1 MKLEVDLGGIT
12 RSVDLERV
20 GGRLR
25 CLLDGQPI
33 EADAVEVAP
42 GIYSILI
49 GGESLE
55 TRVEP
60 TSAGLRVTVAGF
72 EFAATI
78 RDSRQW
84 RRPRG
89 ERLDAEG
96 RQQVLAPM
104 PGKVIRVLVKAGD
117 AVEAGQGL
125 LVVEAMK
132 MQNEIQSPKTGT
144 VERLLAAEGQNVNS
158 GEILAIVV

>member
-1 MKLEVDLGGIT
+1 MKLEVEVEGKT
-12 RSVDLERV
+12 RSVELERV
-20 GGRLR
+20 GQRLR
-25 CLLDGQPI
+25 CLLDGKPI

-42 GIYSILI
+42 RIYSILI
-49 GGESLE
+49 GGQSLE

-60 TSAGLRVTVAGF
+60 SSAGLRVSVAGF

-78 RDSRQW
+78 RDARQW
-84 RRPRG
+84 RRHRG

-104 PGKVIRVLVKAGD
+104 PGKVIRVLVKTGD

-132 MQNEIQSPKTGT
+132 MQNEIHSPKTGT
-144 VERLLAAEGQNVNS
+144 VERLLAAEGQTVNA